1 MKTLCFILICLGAV
15 CLTVLGIFS
24 IAYYDFMNPGGDDE

>member
-15 CLTVLGIFS
+15 CLAVLGIFS
-24 IAYYDFMNPGGDDE
+24 IAYHDYKNPGDDE